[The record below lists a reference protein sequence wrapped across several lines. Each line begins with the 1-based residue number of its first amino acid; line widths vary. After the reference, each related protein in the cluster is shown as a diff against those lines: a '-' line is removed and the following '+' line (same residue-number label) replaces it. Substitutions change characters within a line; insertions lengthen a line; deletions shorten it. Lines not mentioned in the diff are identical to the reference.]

1 MAAVEFDADDLDDNS
16 MIENAIRQT
25 LSQHISAEVAADLIT
40 RLYRLPS
47 DDETTYRTLQEKC
60 DAIAKI
66 FDVETFMSGNLAVF
80 LKPANQ

>member
-25 LSQHISAEVAADLIT
+25 LSQHIIAEVDAAVINKF
-40 RLYRLPS
+40 YRLPS
-47 DDETTYRTLQEKC
+47 DDETTYRTLKEKC